1 MSKVRRD
8 RLKERQEDA
17 LERQEARASRS
28 NSEQI
33 AHLDRIL
40 GKGKGA
46 VKERARLAK
55 QEAAPKKATKSKAKA
70 KDTNPKVKQKAKDRR
85 AADKKSK

>member
-1 MSKVRRD
+1 MSKARRD

-17 LERQEARASRS
+17 LERHEARSARS

-55 QEAAPKKATKSKAKA
+55 QEAAPKKSTKEKKPSK
-70 KDTNPKVKQKAKDRR
+70 PKVKQKAKERR
-85 AADKKSK
+85 ASEKKDT

>member
-1 MSKVRRD
+1 MSKLRRD

-17 LERQEARASRS
+17 TERLAARASRS

-46 VKERARLAK
+46 VKERARLSAL
-55 QEAAPKKATKSKAKA
+55 EAAPKKSIKEKKPSK
-70 KDTNPKVKQKAKDRR
+70 PKGKQKAKERR
-85 AADKKSK
+85 AAEKKDD